1 MCMNNRLSLCQ
12 RIIVAGWGNNG
23 FSSVEDKTGKCN
35 FVFLFFSYQ
44 LREIFLFIY
53 LFLYLSEKHFSVR
66 FMKGHGL
73 CLGCDGQR
81 YFVKMTSEDGFFL
94 ERTSDSGV
102 MLIITGR

>member
-12 RIIVAGWGNNG
+12 RIRVAGRGNNG
-23 FSSVEDKTGKCN
+23 VSYAEDKTGKCN
-35 FVFLFFSYQ
+35 FVYFFVSYQ
-44 LREIFLFIY
+44 LREILLFI
-53 LFLYLSEKHFSVR
+53 YLSEKHFSVR

-81 YFVKMTSEDGFFL
+81 YFVKMTSEDVFFFYGL
-94 ERTSDSGV
+94 SDSGV